1 MNLFN
6 PDVSFADDY
15 YEKGIFKLAWRLTI
29 LSIIVFSILC
39 LIFISIDLIALGIY
53 GVTLTCAVISAIYMY
68 KTKKT
73 KFVFWLCTS
82 SASIMLILSFNTI
95 MHTLHYSDII
105 WMVCTILFA
114 YIGLSYRVA
123 LIFIG
128 IHSISLMYFIMFK
141 INDQFI
147 ALRPRTNIEL
157 IATGLEVLF
166 ALFVMAYFIH
176 QNIRFQRYAE
186 SELKVANARLEIQNK
201 ENITLLKEV
210 HHRVKNNLQIVVSL
224 LRIQSSEI
232 KSEETKEH
240 FSKAINRIMTISMI
254 HKKLYELGELSRLEF
269 EEYISSLIDEIKELH
284 SENKDVNI
292 NLSIALDELDLKS
305 VVPIGLIINELI
317 TNSMKHAFSDL
328 NEGVIEIQFKNLN
341 EDKIVF
347 EYSDNGSWKTTSEPG
362 FGEELLNLLTE
373 QLDGVIT
380 RNKSHVRIEFPV
392 KQTN

>member
-6 PDVSFADDY
+6 PDVSFTDDY

-39 LIFISIDLIALGIY
+39 LIFISIDLTAFGIY
-53 GVTLTCAVISAIYMY
+53 AITLLCTLTSIIYMY

-82 SASIMLILSFNTI
+82 SASILLILSFNTI

-114 YIGLSYRVA
+114 YIGLSYRIAIV
-123 LIFIG
+123 FIA
-128 IHSISLMYFIMFK
+128 IHSLSLMYFITFK
-141 INDQFI
+141 VNDQFMS
-147 ALRPRTNIEL
+147 LRPRTNIEL
-157 IATGLEVLF
+157 VATGLEVLF

-186 SELKVANARLEIQNK
+186 SELKIANARLEVQNK

-232 KSEETKEH
+232 KSDETKEH

-284 SENKDVNI
+284 IENKDVNI
-292 NLSIALDELDLKS
+292 NLSIALEELDLKS

-328 NEGVIEIQFKNLN
+328 NEGSIKIQFKNLN
-341 EDKIVF
+341 SDKIVF
-347 EYSDNGSWKTTSEPG
+347 EYSDNGTWKTNSESG
-362 FGEELLNLLTE
+362 FGEELLNLLTD

-380 RNKSHVRIEFPV
+380 RDQSLVRIEFPV
-392 KQTN
+392 RQAN